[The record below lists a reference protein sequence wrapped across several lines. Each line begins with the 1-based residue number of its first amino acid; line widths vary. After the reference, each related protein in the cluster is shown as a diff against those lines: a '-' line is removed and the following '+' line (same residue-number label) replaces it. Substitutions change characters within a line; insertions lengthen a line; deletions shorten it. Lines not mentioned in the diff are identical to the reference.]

1 MIPREMVLRMLE
13 KFGPE
18 RFLFGT
24 DFPMWS
30 PKEELARFLT
40 LGLGDDVNEKI
51 LYGNFM
57 KLFDLHDVE
66 ETAEGG

>member
-1 MIPREMVLRMLE
+1 M
-13 KFGPE
+13 
-18 RFLFGT
+18 
-24 DFPMWS
+24 
-30 PKEELARFLT
+30 A

-57 KLFDLHDVE
+57 KLFDLHDAE

>member
-1 MIPREMVLRMLE
+1 MIPREMVLRMLDR
-13 KFGPE
+13 FGPE

-24 DFPMWS
+24 EFS
-30 PKEELARFLT
+30 NVVSQEELARFLA

-57 KLFDLHDVE
+57 KLFDLHDAE

>member
-1 MIPREMVLRMLE
+1 MKPN
-13 KFGPE
+13 
-18 RFLFGT
+18 T
-24 DFPMWS
+24 N
-30 PKEELARFLT
+30 LT
-40 LGLGDDVNEKI
+40 LADLRNSPAVPYEEDEVTRIIQDDVNEKI